1 MRGGVLAVS
10 GAFGSGGEQV
20 GAMVA
25 TRMEETL
32 QLRLPVAVVIGG
44 GGKTSLI
51 YRLAAER
58 SRAGRPTLVTTT
70 AHMWPPTD
78 EQRRACRMGPAVYAQ
93 GLTAATFGVERA
105 LAGYPTAFLGAG
117 LDPRTGKVAG
127 VDPDLPAY
135 LAEAVPALDEPGAV
149 LVEADGSAGHP
160 LKRYRS
166 GEPAWPVP
174 PFECIAVVGIDAWG
188 RPLGPDICHR
198 FGAESASCFGEA
210 ELMEYCRG
218 FVEMA
223 RAVHARLTLVFN
235 RFDAASDRRG
245 ILTAARRAARLAGVA
260 QVLVGSTLEERS

>member
-1 MRGGVLAVS
+1 
-10 GAFGSGGEQV
+10 
-20 GAMVA
+20 MVA

-32 QLRLPVAVVIGG
+32 RLRLPVAAVIGG

-58 SRAGRPTLVTTT
+58 SRAGRPTLITTT

-78 EQRRACRMGPAVYAQ
+78 EQRRECRMGPALYAR
-93 GLTAATFGVERA
+93 GLPAAMVGVERT
-105 LAGYPTAFLGAG
+105 LVGYPTAFLGAG
-117 LDPRTGKVAG
+117 LDSTTGKVAG
-127 VDPDLPAY
+127 VDPDLPGY
-135 LAEAVPALDEPGAV
+135 LADAVPALDEPGCI

-166 GEPAWPVP
+166 GEPAWPLP

-198 FGAESASCFGEA
+198 FGGESDACFGEA

-218 FVEMA
+218 FAAMA
-223 RAVHARLTLVFN
+223 QSVHARLTLVFN

-245 ILTAARRAARLAGVA
+245 ILPAARRAARLAGVA
-260 QVLVGSTLEERS
+260 QVLVGSTLEDQL